1 MQEDIIYKLKTLQS
15 IEPEEAWQADRKRKL
30 MEKIS
35 VFGVK
40 NDIFLSSGDIYSE
53 KPRFSFKNLI
63 PNRLA
68 VSFTSFAIILTSSI
82 LTVGASQ
89 SSLPGDALYP
99 VKKAGEQVKLA
110 MTSEENKPKVEI
122 EQAGKRLEELA
133 KVSQNMSDSEQHNKV
148 ETLVAE
154 FQAKVDS
161 ANTHLGELSEKGKT
175 DNSVQVA
182 AVAKVVNAQSEKY
195 SEALQKTAQ
204 NLPEVVKEKVAV
216 QVADATKT
224 TEKTNI
230 SALLVMV
237 EANDDTNSEEIAALV
252 QKTVEKAE
260 VKVTELSAQTSSA
273 VVTQAACSADD
284 IKNDV
289 AAADS
294 TCALKDLSAGNVVI
308 AEEAQKEL
316 DKAKENLNNNNL
328 VDTVKSVAAVTEMA
342 ATIGTA
348 SNTVQIGTVAGAY
361 TADTANTDVSQ

>member
-1 MQEDIIYKLKTLQS
+1 MQEDIIYKLKILQS

-53 KPRFSFKNLI
+53 KPRFSFKNLM
-63 PNRLA
+63 PSRLA
-68 VSFTSFAIILTSSI
+68 VSFTSFAIILTSGI
-82 LTVGASQ
+82 FTVGASQ

-133 KVSQNMSDSEQHNKV
+133 KISQNTSDSEQHNKV
-148 ETLVAE
+148 EALVAE

-161 ANTHLGELSEKGKT
+161 ANAHLGELSEKGS
-175 DNSVQVA
+175 NNVQVA

-195 SEALQKTAQ
+195 SEALQKTTQ
-204 NLPEVVKEKVAV
+204 SLPEVVKEKVAV

-237 EANDDTNSEEIAALV
+237 ETNDDTNSEEIAALV

-260 VKVTELSAQTSSA
+260 VKLTELSAQTSSA

-289 AAADS
+289 ATADS
-294 TCALKDLSAGNVVI
+294 VCASKDLSAGNVVI

-316 DKAKENLNNNNL
+316 VKAKENLNNNNL
-328 VDTVKSVAAVTEMA
+328 IDTVKSVAAVTEIT

-348 SNTVQIGTVAGAY
+348 SNTVQIGTVGGAY
-361 TADTANTDVSQ
+361 TADTADTVAP